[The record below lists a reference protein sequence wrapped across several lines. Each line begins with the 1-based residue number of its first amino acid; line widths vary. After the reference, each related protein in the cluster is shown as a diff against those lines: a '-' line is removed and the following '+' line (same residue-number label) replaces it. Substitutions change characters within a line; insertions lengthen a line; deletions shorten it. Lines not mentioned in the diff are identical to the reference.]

1 MLIFHAK
8 YVFKKNT
15 AATGFF
21 FHFALFALTLF
32 GQVWNMLKW
41 HVRILSWKMPKNK
54 YSTFYS
60 QLIAV
65 NDKMAES
72 MNMQGP
78 PSHNAGMMHTLQ
90 RHRDILQVHTLI
102 YIYIYTYL
110 DGEQFYHSLQ
120 NDFPTA
126 FFWSFRTTHTN
137 TKKPKTTSSPCG
149 RERISLDLFT
159 ER

>member
-1 MLIFHAK
+1 
-8 YVFKKNT
+8 
-15 AATGFF
+15 
-21 FHFALFALTLF
+21 
-32 GQVWNMLKW
+32 
-41 HVRILSWKMPKNK
+41 MPKNK

-102 YIYIYTYL
+102 YIYIYIYL

-126 FFWSFRTTHTN
+126 FF
-137 TKKPKTTSSPCG
+137 
-149 RERISLDLFT
+149 
-159 ER
+159 